1 MWVFSLSCIIGVIN
15 TVACAFCGSKGES
28 TLQKKIIRKKRAVIY
43 DDDDMILKVLKEF
56 LSLREYEVL
65 TFQSPVLCPL
75 GEIEKNICLKPYP
88 CADIILSDF
97 DMPKMDGITL
107 FQRQLQMDCK
117 VDIRNKALMSGY
129 LEEQHNEMLDE
140 LGVKFFQKP
149 INFSDLT
156 RWLDQCEQRI
166 NLYQPLGSRR
176 RDTRTIFSSEIEYTL
191 DFRQQSSSGLLLNLS
206 KNGLCMKIQQEL
218 IRHQVVKINTSLPI
232 SCKMASVRWIK
243 PARNNFYTVG
253 LYCTAES

>member
-1 MWVFSLSCIIGVIN
+1 L
-15 TVACAFCGSKGES
+15 E
-28 TLQKKIIRKKRAVIY
+28 KKNIRKKRAVIY
-43 DDDDMILKVLKEF
+43 DDNDIILRVLKEF
-56 LSLREYEVL
+56 LLMRDYEVF
-65 TFQSPVLCPL
+65 TFQSPVICPL

-88 CADIILSDF
+88 CADIIISDF

-107 FQRQLQMDCK
+107 FQQQLQMDCK
-117 VDIRNKALMSGY
+117 VDIRNKAIMSGY
-129 LEEQHNEMLDE
+129 LEEQHNKMLGD
-140 LGVKFFQKP
+140 LGVHFFQKP

-191 DFRQQSSSGLLLNLS
+191 DLTDKSRSGSILNLS
-206 KNGLCMKIQQEL
+206 KNGLCMKIQEPL
-218 IRHQVVKINTSLPI
+218 IRHQIVKINTSLPI
-232 SCKMASVRWIK
+232 SCKMASVRWVE
-243 PARNNFYTVG
+243 PSRDNSYTVG